1 MKRIRETKVRR
12 VEDYFSRKESGFLRL
27 NKSSKKWKELYNQP
41 ESKWTIFLSFIMSG
55 VLLIVYQNTSF
66 NIFNEMLINILGILI
81 GSAVGLLGFIIS
93 GLAIFTGTITSKLI
107 KNVDDDEKFASIMGI
122 LFSFYFIG
130 AFIGISIIL
139 YIIVYFFLWSELIF
153 DLRLFVAMS
162 LIVSYF
168 FIFSI
173 LYSVSLL
180 GTCLRLFLVSYKYSD
195 ENTKKGESKKE

>member
-1 MKRIRETKVRR
+1 MKKTMETKVRR
-12 VEDYFSRKESGFLRL
+12 VEDYFSREESGFLRL

-41 ESKWTIFLSFIMSG
+41 ESRWSIFLSFIMSG
-55 VLLIVYQNTSF
+55 ILLIVYRNTSF
-66 NIFNEMLINILGILI
+66 NIFNEMLINIIGILI

-107 KNVDDDEKFASIMGI
+107 KNVDNDEKFASLMGI

-130 AFIGISIIL
+130 AFIGISVIL
-139 YIIVYFFLWSELIF
+139 YIIIYFFLWSELIF
-153 DLRLFVAMS
+153 ELRLFMVMS

-195 ENTKKGESKKE
+195 ENTKKGESKK

>member
-1 MKRIRETKVRR
+1 M
-12 VEDYFSRKESGFLRL
+12 
-27 NKSSKKWKELYNQP
+27 
-41 ESKWTIFLSFIMSG
+41 SFIMSG
-55 VLLIVYQNTSF
+55 ILLIVYRNTSF
-66 NIFNEMLINILGILI
+66 NIFNEMLINIIGILI

-107 KNVDDDEKFASIMGI
+107 KNVDNDEKFASLMGI

-130 AFIGISIIL
+130 AFIGISVIL
-139 YIIVYFFLWSELIF
+139 YIIIYFFLWSELIF
-153 DLRLFVAMS
+153 ELRLFMVMS

-195 ENTKKGESKKE
+195 ENTKKGESKK